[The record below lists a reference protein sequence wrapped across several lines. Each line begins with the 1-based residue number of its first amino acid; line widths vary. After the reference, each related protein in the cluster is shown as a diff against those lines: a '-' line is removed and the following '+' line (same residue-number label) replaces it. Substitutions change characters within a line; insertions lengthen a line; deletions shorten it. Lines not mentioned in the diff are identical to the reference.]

1 MSSLTTEQIRE
12 TCETY
17 VSLVGSDDVDAM
29 AALFAEDARVEDPVG
44 SDPHVGLD
52 AIRAFYATLPAM
64 GVSAVLTGPVR
75 AVADA
80 ATAAFP
86 FEVHTGDMV
95 MQVIDVM
102 TFDAD
107 GRIATM
113 TAYWKM

>member
-29 AALFAEDARVEDPVG
+29 VALFAEDARVEDPVG

>member
-1 MSSLTTEQIRE
+1 MTTEQIRE

-29 AALFAEDARVEDPVG
+29 VALVAEDARVEDPVG

-52 AIRAFYATLPAM
+52 AVRAFYATLPAM

-107 GRIATM
+107 GHIATM

>member
-1 MSSLTTEQIRE
+1 MSTPTSEQIRE
-12 TCETY
+12 TCESY
-17 VSLVGSDDVDAM
+17 VSLVGSEDVDALM
-29 AALFAEDARVEDPVG
+29 ALFADDCRVEDPVG
-44 SDPHVGLD
+44 AEPHVGRE
-52 AIRAFYATLPAM
+52 AVRAFYETLPSM
-64 GVSAVLTGPVR
+64 GVSAALTGPVR

-86 FEVHTGDMV
+86 FEIRTGGMV

-113 TAYWKM
+113 VAYWEM

>member
-1 MSSLTTEQIRE
+1 MSTLTTEQIRE

-17 VSLVGSDDVDAM
+17 VSLVGSEDIDAM
-29 AALFAEDARVEDPVG
+29 VALFTEDGRIEDPVG
-44 SDPHVGLD
+44 SEAHVGHE
-52 AIRAFYATLPAM
+52 AIRAFYATLPPM
-64 GVSAVLTGPVR
+64 GVSATLTGPVH

>member
-1 MSSLTTEQIRE
+1 MTALTTEQIRE

-17 VSLVGSDDVDAM
+17 VSLVGSEDVDAM
-29 AALFAEDARVEDPVG
+29 VALFAEDARVEDPVG
-44 SDPHVGLD
+44 SDPHVGHA
-52 AIRAFYATLPAM
+52 AIRSFYATLPAM
-64 GVSAVLTGPVR
+64 DVSAALTGPVHV
-75 AVADA
+75 VADA
-80 ATAAFP
+80 AAAAFP
-86 FEVHTGDMV
+86 FEVHTGEMV

>member
-17 VSLVGSDDVDAM
+17 VSLVGSYDVDAM
-29 AALFAEDARVEDPVG
+29 VALFAEDARVEDPVG

-52 AIRAFYATLPAM
+52 AIRAFYATLPAI